1 MMHNLH
7 MDEFFPKTKSVS
19 NETLFTLNLVQN
31 GFLLKKRTLTM
42 LDQLFVCNIMRP
54 DCPVSHFE
62 SKKKN
67 QFTAGHSMSTV
78 GLSCI
83 SWK

>member
-1 MMHNLH
+1 MMYDLL
-7 MDEFFPKTKSVS
+7 MDEFFPKTKNIS
-19 NETLFTLNLVQN
+19 NETL
-31 GFLLKKRTLTM
+31 LKKITLTT
-42 LDQLFVCNIMRP
+42 LDQLFVCNIMRSV
-54 DCPVSHFE
+54 CPVSHFE